1 MNLSGS
7 RADLSRGNP
16 PDVQIGLL
24 LVVLLALCTSAF
36 AASYSGDASMV
47 SVRRNRQR
55 LVWVVSLTVAFRL
68 TVPAVV
74 PHQFQSTASEEV

>member
-7 RADLSRGNP
+7 RPDLSRGNP

-36 AASYSGDASMV
+36 AASYRGDASTV

-68 TVPAVV
+68 TVPAFA
-74 PHQFQSTASEEV
+74 PHQFQSIASEEV